1 MRRSAIALLLIPAT
15 FSSRSFQSGRVT
27 IAGLGTID
35 FPVTTASD
43 SARQAFL
50 RGTLLMHLFH
60 YPRAVAAF
68 REAERLD
75 SGFTMAW
82 WGEAMAFNYA
92 VWSIQY
98 PDSGR
103 AALARLG
110 TPATRDAKARTPRE
124 REYLESVETLY
135 SAGSK
140 AHRDTAYAAAI
151 KRLSAKYP
159 HDDEARL
166 LYALALLGL
175 NQGVRDVPTFEHA
188 YAVALDVFRR
198 HPDHPGA
205 SHYVIHATDDPAHA
219 ALGLGAAQALAQSSP
234 IAEHAQHMTSH
245 IFLALGMWDDV
256 VKANERSMHIDTT
269 IKAMGG
275 MKQSTCGHGV
285 TWLHYGYLAQGRVSA
300 ATDLLT
306 RCQAG
311 AQARPDSTPFESM
324 DPDDSWMF
332 SAVSMWTRYL
342 IDSEDWSGAQS
353 RWTPALGNAPGPRLT
368 YCFAK
373 GFAAAKRGDLL
384 TARTA
389 LAAFQSANR
398 DATAAAKQRG
408 DASPL
413 RVQSEMRAR
422 VLDLELQAAIQSAA
436 NNHDEAVALLRR
448 ATPIEDQMAYAFGP
462 PGVDK
467 PSHELLGD
475 ELLILKQGA
484 AARKEFQLALKTAP
498 RRPTTLRGLAL
509 ADEAAGLPAEATSTW
524 RQLASIWHLA
534 EATLP
539 GLDAARRRAREQP

>member
-1 MRRSAIALLLIPAT
+1 MRRTAIGLLLIPAT
-15 FSSRSFQSGRVT
+15 LSFWPHQSERVT
-27 IAGLGTID
+27 IAGLGSID
-35 FPVTTASD
+35 FPVTTQSD

-98 PDSGR
+98 PDSAR

-110 TPATRDAKARTPRE
+110 PPATRDAKARTPRE
-124 REYLESVETLY
+124 RDYLESVEILY
-135 SAGSK
+135 GAGSK
-140 AHRDTAYAAAI
+140 AHRDTAYAAAV

-159 HDDEARL
+159 HDDEATL

-175 NQGVRDVPTFEHA
+175 NQGVRDVPTFERA
-188 YAVALDVFRR
+188 YAVAMDVFRQ

-205 SHYVIHATDDPAHA
+205 SHYVIHATDDPDHARLGLDAAHA
-219 ALGLGAAQALAQSSP
+219 LALSSP

-256 VKANERSMHIDTT
+256 VKANERSTHIDTT

-275 MKQSTCGHGV
+275 MKHSTCGHGV
-285 TWLHYGYLAQGRVSA
+285 SWLHYGYLAQGRVTA
-300 ATDLLT
+300 AADLLAN
-306 RCQAG
+306 CQAG
-311 AQARPDSTPFESM
+311 AQASPDATAFESL

-332 SAVSMWTRYL
+332 SAVSMWSRCL
-342 IDSEDWSGAQS
+342 IDTEDWSGSQS

-368 YCFAK
+368 YFFAQ
-373 GFAAAKRGDLL
+373 GYAAAKRGDLH

-389 LAAFQSANR
+389 LAALQSANR
-398 DATAAAKQRG
+398 EAAAGATERS
-408 DASPL
+408 DASP
-413 RVQSEMRAR
+413 RRIESEKRAR
-422 VLDLELQAAIQSAA
+422 VLDLELQAAILAA
-436 NNHDEAVALLRR
+436 ENHHENAIALLRQ
-448 ATPIEDQMAYAFGP
+448 ATAIEDRLAYAFGP

-467 PSHELLGD
+467 PSHEQLGE
-475 ELLILKQGA
+475 ELLTLKQSA
-484 AARKEFQLALKTAP
+484 AARKEFRLSLKTAP
-498 RRPTTLRGLAL
+498 RRPASLRGLAL
-509 ADEAAGLPAEATSTW
+509 ADEAAGLHAESIAA
-524 RQLASIWHLA
+524 RKELASVWHSA
-534 EATLP
+534 DATLP
-539 GLDAARRRAREQP
+539 LPP